1 MRKLVLLG
9 MLAVC
14 LSGSAFAQTTP
25 QAEVFGGYSYARSAG
40 ENFHGWNA
48 AVQGNFNQWFSVVGD
63 FSGHYTNIGGIDAD
77 IHTFTA
83 GPRFTYRNEA
93 NVTPFAH
100 ALFGGAR
107 VSGSSGGLTVSDTG
121 WAMNLGGGVDWN
133 VNERFSV
140 RLIQADALV
149 TRFNGNR
156 EVDPRLSFGVVI
168 KFGSK

>member
-1 MRKLVLLG
+1 MPDDENTPGVERVSVLPAGVPRLRISPS
-9 MLAVC
+9 LAC
-14 LSGSAFAQTTP
+14 SQLSTTVI
-25 QAEVFGGYSYARSAG
+25 ESSS
-40 ENFHGWNA
+40 HTL
-48 AVQGNFNQWFSVVGD
+48 SD
-63 FSGHYTNIGGIDAD
+63 IGGIDAD